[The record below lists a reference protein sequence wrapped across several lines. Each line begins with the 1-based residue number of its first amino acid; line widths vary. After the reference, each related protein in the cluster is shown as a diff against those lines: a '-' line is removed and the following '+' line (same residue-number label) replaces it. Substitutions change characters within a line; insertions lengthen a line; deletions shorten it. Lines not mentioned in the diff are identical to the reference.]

1 MKQGI
6 ILITLLCFVS
16 AAQETSFSWYNV
28 FFEYGS
34 DSYYFCDGTHFNGPF
49 RVNGPVWIRSY
60 TPGRDNDPYF
70 RNLILS
76 SDFYYYG
83 SEKLPTS
90 VPHPD
95 SSNLWIEPYEQM
107 EQGEPWFHLGAPEI
121 PFGPDEIDWGII
133 RSAAI
138 MYGLYLE
145 PPQVIDDSRLILTDN
160 LLLLK
165 TENSASVDTF
175 FLDSLLEPV
184 VWIENGPYDRI
195 YIKGAPFFA
204 GLSNQLMI
212 GTTGDIYAAGSLYYD
227 EITPGMLG
235 LMSVEGDLIIACDP
249 DDAGGSDWDEPFDI
263 QTDSSFQF
271 SSSVITLSGHL
282 KSENPAV
289 PEPLAEFILY
299 GGFQG
304 EGEGWTSTSN
314 SGFDIEYSYDPRL
327 QNQSPPWYPQSDLL
341 PVWETTEPEAP
352 GLSLIPGSNPF
363 SSSVTFTVQGCDE
376 VCHIDIYNLS
386 GRSIDTAEIQNSFIW
401 SGERLPAGVYII
413 RIYSPAGEMAFISII
428 KL

>member
-1 MKQGI
+1 MKLGI
-6 ILITLLCFVS
+6 ILITVVSFMS

-28 FFEYGS
+28 FWEYFGS
-34 DSYYFCDGTHFNGPF
+34 GFLCDSTHFNGPF

-70 RNLILS
+70 QRLILS

-83 SEKLPTS
+83 SEMLPTS

-95 SSNLWIEPYEQM
+95 SSNLWIEPFEQM
-107 EQGEPWFHLGAPEI
+107 QQGEPWFHLGAPEI
-121 PFGPDEIDWGII
+121 PFGPDEIDWEIT
-133 RSAAI
+133 RFAAI

-145 PPQVIDDSRLILTDN
+145 PPQVFDDSRLILTDN

-165 TENSASVDTF
+165 TENSASIDTF
-175 FLDSLLEPV
+175 FLESLQEPV

-195 YIKGAPFFA
+195 YIKGDPLFA

-212 GTTGDIYAAGSLYYD
+212 GTTGDIYVAGPLYYD
-227 EITPGMLG
+227 ENTPGMLG
-235 LMSVEGDLIIACDP
+235 LMSVEGDLVIACDP
-249 DDAGGSDWDEPFDI
+249 DDAGGSDWDEPFNI

-271 SSSVITLSGHL
+271 SSSVITPSGRL
-282 KSENPAV
+282 VSEDPDF
-289 PEPLAEFILY
+289 PEPVAEFILY

-304 EGEGWTSTSN
+304 VYEGWTSTAS
-314 SGFDIEYSYDPRL
+314 SGFRIMYSYDPRL
-327 QNQSPPWYPQSDLL
+327 QNESPPWYPQSDLL
-341 PVWETTEPEAP
+341 PVWEITEPDAA
-352 GLSLIPGSNPF
+352 GLSLIPDSNPF

-376 VCHIDIYNLS
+376 VCRIDIYSLS
-386 GRSIDTAEIQNSFIW
+386 GRCIETAEIQNSLVW
-401 SGERLPAGVYII
+401 SGENQPAGIYII
-413 RIYSPAGEMAFISII
+413 RVISPSREMASISVI